1 MMADTGGRRQP
12 VPGAANPGT
21 LGSPQHL
28 KLEGV
33 GWILPGASDHLALPP
48 PGFQPSRLQ
57 SSERMNPC
65 GCSPRSLCYFVPAT
79 PETNT
84 RRICESCTDLQGS
97 TSVLDMGMTSG
108 DRPRPA
114 GA

>member
-33 GWILPGASDHLALPP
+33 GWILPGASDRLALPS

-57 SSERMNPC
+57 SGERMNSC
-65 GCSPRSLCYFVPAT
+65 GCNP
-79 PETNT
+79 
-84 RRICESCTDLQGS
+84 
-97 TSVLDMGMTSG
+97 
-108 DRPRPA
+108 
-114 GA
+114 